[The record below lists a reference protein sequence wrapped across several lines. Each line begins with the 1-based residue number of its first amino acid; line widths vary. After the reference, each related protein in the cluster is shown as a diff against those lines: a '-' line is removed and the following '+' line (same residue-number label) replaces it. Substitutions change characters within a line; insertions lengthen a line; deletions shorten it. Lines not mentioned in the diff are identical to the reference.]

1 MRGVILHAWD
11 TGNQLPS
18 DRSKASGIAGA
29 VSGGLTGA
37 VFRGRSNI
45 IPGALVLGFF
55 GWAGQ
60 ALLDKRT
67 ATPATP
73 KENKPKR
80 GFWESMTSIGAVSRL
95 SNDEYAQMLKERMF
109 KLDVE
114 IALLDDKIDALK
126 KNQATKPAEEEEPK
140 N

>member
-1 MRGVILHAWD
+1 M
-11 TGNQLPS
+11 
-18 DRSKASGIAGA
+18 
-29 VSGGLTGA
+29 
-37 VFRGRSNI
+37 
-45 IPGALVLGFF
+45 GFF

-60 ALLDKRT
+60 AMSNKWT

-95 SNDEYAQMLKERMF
+95 SNDEYAQMLKERKF
-109 KLDVE
+109 KIDVE
-114 IALLDDKIDALK
+114 IALLDDKIEAMK
-126 KNQATKPAEEEEPK
+126 RNQATKSVEKEEPK

>member
-1 MRGVILHAWD
+1 M
-11 TGNQLPS
+11 
-18 DRSKASGIAGA
+18 
-29 VSGGLTGA
+29 
-37 VFRGRSNI
+37 
-45 IPGALVLGFF
+45 GFI

-60 ALLDKRT
+60 AMNNKWS

-95 SNDEYAQMLKERMF
+95 SNDEYAQMLKERKF
-109 KLDVE
+109 KIDVE
-114 IALLDDKIDALK
+114 ISILDDKIEAMK
-126 KNQATKPAEEEEPK
+126 KTQANKPVETEEPK